1 MTANLTREITDS
13 RDTAMTCP
21 PQPGLYL
28 RKMNATPEE
37 RKEVMAWVR
46 DGNDFMTNGDYIYDE
61 FGHPADYITASRA
74 MDEICAHFA
83 AMTPEELAEEFYWR
97 HPSPDDLVKD

>member
-1 MTANLTREITDS
+1 MTVNE
-13 RDTAMTCP
+13 
-21 PQPGLYL
+21 YL

-61 FGHPADYITASRA
+61 FGHLADYITASRA

-97 HPSPDDLVKD
+97 HPGPDDLLLD